1 MAEMIANE
9 MWLDGDL
16 AKKAWLLHDIGK
28 VIAQEWESHTVE
40 WWVVLRKYGYD
51 EVTVN
56 TAEGHHHDIPMI
68 SPIGWIVAAADA
80 ISASR
85 PWARFNSKNFFVQKM
100 AEMEKLIT
108 WFAGVDKAHIM
119 QAGRE
124 IMIFVNPN
132 THDDLSTEQLLKQ
145 IGQEV
150 EAKQD
155 FPGMIR
161 VVWIR
166 EKKIVSY
173 LK

>member
-1 MAEMIANE
+1 
-9 MWLDGDL
+9 
-16 AKKAWLLHDIGK
+16 
-28 VIAQEWESHTVE
+28 
-40 WWVVLRKYGYD
+40 LRKYSYD

-85 PWARFNSKNFFVQKM
+85 PGARFNSKNFFIEKM
-100 AEMEKLIT
+100 NAMEKLISEHN
-108 WFAGVDKAHIM
+108 GVDKVHIM

-132 THDDLSTEQLLKQ
+132 VHDDLETEKLLKE
-145 IGQEV
+145 IGKKV
-150 EAKQD
+150 EEQQD

-161 VVWIR
+161 VVGIR